1 MSTDRNS
8 SPLLLIPAIHDKI
21 IINIIR
27 VLYRKWVNDMIYR
40 PLEADEI
47 NCSLFSA
54 FIRRQEVEL
63 CRRREG
69 KKWVIKPD
77 PFIDDW
83 TEEDYQRIICDL
95 KALCLSGGF
104 VFGALEGDKLKGFS
118 SVAPE
123 KIGANREYLD
133 LTHLHVSEDARRR
146 GVGRRLFN
154 AAADWAR
161 AQGAEKLYISAHSA
175 VESQAFYSGMGCV
188 DAAEYQQSHVDE
200 EPFDC
205 QLEFKLEN
213 K

>member
-1 MSTDRNS
+1 M
-8 SPLLLIPAIHDKI
+8 LISCIHDKI
-21 IINIIR
+21 IINIVR
-27 VLYRKWVNDMIYR
+27 VFGRKWVNDMIYR
-40 PLEADEI
+40 PLEAGEI
-47 NCSLFSA
+47 DRALFSA

-104 VFGALEGDKLKGFS
+104 VFGALEGGKLKGFS

-123 KIGANREYLD
+123 RIGTNREYLD
-133 LTHLHVSEDARRR
+133 LTYLHVSEDVRRR
-146 GVGRRLFN
+146 GVGRWLFN
-154 AAADWAR
+154 AAADWAK

-175 VESQAFYSGMGCV
+175 VESQAFYSAMGCV

-200 EPFDC
+200 APFDG
-205 QLEFKLEN
+205 QLEIKH
-213 K
+213 